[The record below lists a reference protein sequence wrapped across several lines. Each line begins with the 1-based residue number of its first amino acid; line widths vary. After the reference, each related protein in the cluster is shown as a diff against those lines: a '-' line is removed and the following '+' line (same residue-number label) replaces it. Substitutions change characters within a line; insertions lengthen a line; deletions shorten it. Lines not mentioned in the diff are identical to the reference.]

1 MSDKYSSLIN
11 TDLGRHKQ
19 KYVNEYNMI
28 GTLSFTITD
37 GTKLKADLVKS
48 LNINGAF
55 NIIPCYLVLSP
66 VYRLACYFQYVPQK
80 PLMHVLLLGRGNKI
94 YSRSFKF

>member
-1 MSDKYSSLIN
+1 MSDKYYSLIN
-11 TDLGRHKQ
+11 TDLGRNKQ
-19 KYVNEYNMI
+19 RYVNKYNMI

-48 LNINGAF
+48 RNIDGAF
-55 NIIPCYLVLSP
+55 NIIPCYLVWSP
-66 VYRLACYFQYVPQK
+66 FFSAFVLFSVRSSK
-80 PLMHVLLLGRGNKI
+80 TLMHVLLLERGNKI